1 MARLLVLG
9 LDGATFDLM
18 LPWAKDGTLPT
29 FSKVLGEGVW
39 GYLDSVPNMNTAPAW
54 TTFMTGKNPGKHG
67 VFWFAEQGEGGPA
80 EVKFVTAADRDAVS
94 IWRLLSDAGRRVVVV
109 NGPLTYPAEQV
120 NGVMLAG
127 FDAPSVKSSS
137 FSYPEGLI
145 DRLEDECGPY
155 ILHAAVAHHAN
166 AGRVT
171 RVVEASLTAEES
183 RVKAMTRLLETEPW
197 DVAMY
202 MIKATDQVAHH
213 VWDHDAESQEPL
225 RDVYRFADETLAR
238 LLETAGPDCDLI
250 VMSDHGM
257 GWRQPAAEYLSGI
270 LQQLGYLHRADA
282 SGAGSRWRVFKLA
295 KRLGPRAK
303 GFVKRRLPGLYRRF
317 GFQIRFGGIDWANT
331 RAFSDNTR
339 SCIWVNLEGR
349 DPHGT
354 VAPEAYEGLVAELRE
369 VLTSLVDPE
378 TGAPVVDAVHTPDE
392 SYSGPH
398 TAEAPDLQIDWKYDR
413 PVAGLRYDGKLGHA
427 VSSRFSKGFMHGLS
441 GAHRPQGVLIFR
453 GPSFAS
459 GERVEGAALQDLAP
473 TILHLLEVAVPDDVD
488 GRVLGE
494 ALAEPHASRP
504 VVRSATHIGGPRIE
518 QVGYSDEEAAEVEER
533 LSALGYL

>member
-1 MARLLVLG
+1 
-9 LDGATFDLM
+9 
-18 LPWAKDGTLPT
+18 
-29 FSKVLGEGVW
+29 
-39 GYLDSVPNMNTAPAW
+39 
-54 TTFMTGKNPGKHG
+54 
-67 VFWFAEQGEGGPA
+67 
-80 EVKFVTAADRDAVS
+80 VKFVTAADRDAVS
-94 IWRLLSDAGRRVVVV
+94 IWRLLSDAGRRLVVV
-109 NGPLTYPAEQV
+109 NVPLTYPAEQV

-127 FDAPSVKSSS
+127 FDAPSIKSSA
-137 FSYPEGLI
+137 FSQPAGLI

-155 ILHAAVAHHAN
+155 MLHAAVAHHAN
-166 AGRVT
+166 AGRVK
-171 RVVEASLTAEES
+171 RVVEASLTAEAS
-183 RVKAMTRLLETEPW
+183 RVNAMAHLLETEPW

-225 RDVYRFADETLAR
+225 REVYRFADQTLAR
-238 LLETAGPDCDLI
+238 LLDIAGPDCDVV

-270 LQQLGYLHRADA
+270 LQQLGYLHRADT
-282 SGAGSRWRVFKLA
+282 SGTGGRWRVFKLA
-295 KRLGPRAK
+295 KRMGPRAK

-339 SCIWVNLEGR
+339 SCVWVNLKGR
-349 DPHGT
+349 DPHGIVT
-354 VAPEAYEGLVAELRE
+354 PEAYAELVAELRE
-369 VLTSLVDPE
+369 VLSSLVDTE
-378 TGAPVVDAVHTPDE
+378 TGEPAVAAVHTPDE
-392 SYSGPH
+392 IYAGPH
-398 TAEAPDLQIDWKYDR
+398 TDEAPDLQIDWNYDR
-413 PVAGLRYDGKLGHA
+413 PVTGLRYDGKLGHA
-427 VSSRFSKGFMHGLS
+427 VSAQFSKGFMHGLS

-459 GERVEGAALQDLAP
+459 GAQVDGAALQDLAP
-473 TILHLLEVAVPDDVD
+473 TILHLLEVPVPDDMD
-488 GRVLGE
+488 GRVLDE

-504 VVRSATHIGGPRIE
+504 VVRSATHEAGPQIK